1 MDIEE
6 NGSRV
11 TFSSA
16 LKGFFNIYNMTSM
29 IAGARAMGFTDEQI
43 RSAFDNVKTVR
54 KNGQGRRGCAFS
66 VVIDYAHTPD
76 ALENILKAAR
86 PLTKGRLI
94 CVFGC
99 GGDRDRTKRPIMG
112 RIVSENSDE
121 AIVTSDNPRTEKPQ
135 AIIDQILDG
144 IPLDFPHMVCTERRT
159 AIKQALSIAREG
171 DCVIIAG
178 KGHEIIRKLTA

>member
-1 MDIEE
+1 
-6 NGSRV
+6 
-11 TFSSA
+11 
-16 LKGFFNIYNMTSM
+16 
-29 IAGARAMGFTDEQI
+29 MGFTDEQI
-43 RSAFDNVKTVR
+43 KCVDNVKTVP
-54 KNGQGRRGCAFS
+54 GRMDRVDADVPFS

-76 ALENILKAAR
+76 ALENVLKAAR

-144 IPLDFPHMVCTERRT
+144 TSGFSHMVCTERRS
-159 AIKQALSIAREG
+159 AIKQALYCQEG

-178 KGHEIIRKLTA
+178 KGHENYQEINGVSTILTTEKL